1 MKRLLRA
8 HCQGTKLIICYYI
21 LFLSLYMQLQNI
33 FVIGYYP
40 LVKNLLYLPFLC
52 QKKIY
57 IKCTR
62 KLFSS
67 IFTHRNRFKIVL
79 MIKRTKKWSPK
90 DFRCVFSHHWLLLS
104 FSLLYPRKS
113 EENLLWRFFFTPFL
127 GWCNILI
134 EFSST
139 HVPLSRPI

>member
-52 QKKIY
+52 QKKITSSVQENCFLQSLLIETDSKLCWWLREQKNEAPKISVASFHTIDCY
-57 IKCTR
+57 FHFPSSTR
-62 KLFSS
+62 ENLKKIFFEDSFLRLFSGDV
-67 IFTHRNRFKIVL
+67 IF
-79 MIKRTKKWSPK
+79 
-90 DFRCVFSHHWLLLS
+90 
-104 FSLLYPRKS
+104 
-113 EENLLWRFFFTPFL
+113 
-127 GWCNILI
+127 
-134 EFSST
+134 
-139 HVPLSRPI
+139 